1 MPFVIPAVPDP
12 AMVVIDPPG
21 FVTVSTLCALI
32 STIIIESCNP
42 NQSAES
48 VGLDAVYSVVTAFEF
63 KFTILIRLFPLSAIK
78 SDDRSGEIL
87 MEEGVLNAG
96 VMLSVLTTAEGE
108 KLINLSR
115 LEPLSV
121 T

>member
-1 MPFVIPAVPDP
+1 
-12 AMVVIDPPG
+12 
-21 FVTVSTLCALI
+21 
-32 STIIIESCNP
+32 
-42 NQSAES
+42 
-48 VGLDAVYSVVTAFEF
+48 
-63 KFTILIRLFPLSAIK
+63 
-78 SDDRSGEIL
+78 